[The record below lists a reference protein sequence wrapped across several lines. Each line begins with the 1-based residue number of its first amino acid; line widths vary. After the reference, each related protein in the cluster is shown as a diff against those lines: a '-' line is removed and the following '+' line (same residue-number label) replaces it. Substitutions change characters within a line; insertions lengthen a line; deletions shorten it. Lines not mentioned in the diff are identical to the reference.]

1 MDALNCLRADRY
13 PKPTQVMPGIIRV
26 VDGLI
31 AKGYAYAVGN
41 NVYYRVAR
49 FPTYGHLSKRGAGD
63 NQPGAGLRTRKP
75 GATAAGLPVEDLEA
89 VAEEAGLER
98 DEQYLLSLAADAV
111 DEAEAE
117 AQKEDPRDF
126 ALWKGA
132 KPGEPYWDSPWGPG
146 RPGWHIEC
154 TTMVFQVLGERI
166 DIHGGGQDLIFPHH
180 ENEIAQSEAYSGVS
194 PFANY
199 WMHVAP
205 LNITTP
211 EGATQKMAHS
221 LRNFTTIRSLLAR
234 YEPGVVRLYLLS
246 QHYRTPVTFD
256 LSTLDATKQGWER
269 LRAAYTNA
277 ALLRAW
283 PPYQQVKADEPIAS
297 EATRAG
303 RRLHEAIPAALEAF
317 RAGMDDDFGTP
328 QAIVALYDLASEL
341 NGFKNGLSSPQAVTP
356 TAKWLVEKAFAAIE
370 EIMGVLGLPAPDI
383 GTGADAE
390 TTARVE
396 ELLAERARLRAARD
410 FAGADAVRAELE
422 RLGVVVEDHPQG
434 TIWRLRR

>member
-1 MDALNCLRADRY
+1 
-13 PKPTQVMPGIIRV
+13 
-26 VDGLI
+26 
-31 AKGYAYAVGN
+31 
-41 NVYYRVAR
+41 
-49 FPTYGHLSKRGAGD
+49 
-63 NQPGAGLRTRKP
+63 
-75 GATAAGLPVEDLEA
+75 
-89 VAEEAGLER
+89 
-98 DEQYLLSLAADAV
+98 
-111 DEAEAE
+111 
-117 AQKEDPRDF
+117 
-126 ALWKGA
+126 
-132 KPGEPYWDSPWGPG
+132 
-146 RPGWHIEC
+146 
-154 TTMVFQVLGERI
+154 MVFQELGERI

-221 LRNFTTIRSLLAR
+221 LRNFTTIHSLLAR
-234 YEPGVVRLYLLS
+234 YEPGVVRLYLLA

-256 LSTLDATKQGWER
+256 PSTLDATKQGWER
-269 LRAAYTNA
+269 LRAAYSNA

-283 PPYQQVKADEPIAS
+283 PPYQQVEAAEPVAV
-297 EATRAG
+297 ELTKAG
-303 RRLHEAIPAALEAF
+303 RRLREAIPAALEAF

-328 QAIVALYDLASEL
+328 RAIAALYDLASEL
-341 NGFKNGLSSPQAVTP
+341 NRFKDSLSSPQAVTP

-422 RLGVVVEDHPQG
+422 RMGVVVEDHPQG